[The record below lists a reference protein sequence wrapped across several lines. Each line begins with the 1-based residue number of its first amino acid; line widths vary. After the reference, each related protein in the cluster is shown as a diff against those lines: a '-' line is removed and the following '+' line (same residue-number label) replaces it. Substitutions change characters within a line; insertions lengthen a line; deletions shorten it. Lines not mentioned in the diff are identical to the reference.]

1 MESYA
6 VGEMIRRVEDAHLSP
21 RYANPPAVA
30 EVAGRPGSQKADTSR
45 VKDIDN
51 GGARLAAAPRG
62 E

>member
-6 VGEMIRRVEDAHLSP
+6 LGEMTRRVEDAYLPP

-30 EVAGRPGSQKADTSR
+30 EVAGHPGSQKADSSR
-45 VKDIDN
+45 VQDIDS
-51 GGARLAAAPRG
+51 GDARLAAAPRG